1 MRRGAI
7 ISGALHL
14 MILIAVI
21 IALPQAKLNSAE
33 DQGVSV
39 QFEGP
44 SAPQHSATNKQAPPA
59 KTPPKPQ
66 PIVAPP
72 PPPPPPPPVPA
83 VTPKLPAPPA
93 PAPPPPPPV
102 QNPDAAPTPPPP
114 PPQPP
119 QKTTSTVTPPP
130 IPLPP
135 MPQPPAP
142 AQSPTHQ
149 QNITKNPAPMSKTVL
164 NTLAKLR
171 ALQQQTTPPTSA
183 YNPDQGG
190 VQSSNNAQMTA
201 NAGLSSA
208 DRNAIGDH
216 VRPCFQIDAGAPG
229 ISSFSVFLD
238 VTTDGTGTVRNATV
252 DPQSQGNMSD
262 PIYNAYAQRAIAAV
276 MNYQCATLPLP
287 SYMLGQNH
295 TFLFNFTP

>member
-1 MRRGAI
+1 
-7 ISGALHL
+7 
-14 MILIAVI
+14 
-21 IALPQAKLNSAE
+21 
-33 DQGVSV
+33 
-39 QFEGP
+39 
-44 SAPQHSATNKQAPPA
+44 
-59 KTPPKPQ
+59 
-66 PIVAPP
+66 
-72 PPPPPPPPVPA
+72 
-83 VTPKLPAPPA
+83 
-93 PAPPPPPPV
+93 
-102 QNPDAAPTPPPP
+102 
-114 PPQPP
+114 
-119 QKTTSTVTPPP
+119 
-130 IPLPP
+130 

-149 QNITKNPAPMSKTVL
+149 PNVTKNSAQMSQAVL

-190 VQSSNNAQMTA
+190 SQTSNNTQMTA

>member
-14 MILIAVI
+14 MIIAAAI
-21 IALPQAKLNSAE
+21 IALPEAKLDSAQ

-39 QFEGP
+39 EFEGP
-44 SAPQHSATNKQAPPA
+44 STPQHSNSNHIAPPA
-59 KTPPKPQ
+59 VTPPKQQ

-72 PPPPPPPPVPA
+72 PPPPPPPPAPIA
-83 VTPKLPAPPA
+83 TPKLPTPPA

-102 QNPDAAPTPPPP
+102 QSPDAPPTPPPP
-114 PPQPP
+114 PPKPP
-119 QKTTSTVTPPP
+119 QKTVSTVVQPN

-201 NAGLSSA
+201 NAGLSGA
-208 DRNAIGDH
+208 DKGAIGAH
-216 VRPCFQIDAGAPG
+216 VRPCWNIDAGAPG
-229 ISSFSVFLD
+229 VSTFSVNLM
-238 VTTDGTGTVRNATV
+238 VTTDSTGTVRQAV
-252 DPQSQGNMSD
+252 VAPQDQSKLGD
-262 PIYNAYAQRAIAAV
+262 PIFYAYANDAINAV
-276 MNYQCATLPLP
+276 MNVQCATLPLP
-287 SYMLGQNH
+287 SYMLGQNQ

>member
-21 IALPQAKLNSAE
+21 IALPEAKLNSAE

-44 SAPQHSATNKQAPPA
+44 STPQHSATNRQAPPA

-72 PPPPPPPPVPA
+72 PPPPPPPPAPA
-83 VTPKLPAPPA
+83 ATPKLPAPPA

-119 QKTTSTVTPPP
+119 QKTTSTVTQPP

-142 AQSPTHQ
+142 SQSPTHQ
-149 QNITKNPAPMSKTVL
+149 QHVTKNPAPMSQAVL
-164 NTLAKLR
+164 NTLAQLR

-190 VQSSNNAQMTA
+190 QQSSNNTQMTA
-201 NAGLSSA
+201 NAGLNSA

-229 ISSFSVFLD
+229 ISGFSVFLD